1 MVRQVSSALFALLLT
16 IAAMLAAAGPAAA
29 SEVHYRAQP
38 AAAPAAARLIVR
50 DTVWRCGSA
59 GCVAPRSGSRPA
71 IVCASVARALG
82 TLRGFS
88 AGGEAFDAEA
98 LENCNRRAR

>member
-1 MVRQVSSALFALLLT
+1 L
-16 IAAMLAAAGPAAA
+16 
-29 SEVHYRAQP
+29 VHYRPSP

-50 DTVWRCGSA
+50 DVVWRCGSA

-71 IVCASVARALG
+71 IVCASVARSLG
-82 TLRGFS
+82 TLRSFS
-88 AGGEAFDAEA
+88 AGSEGFDADA